1 MGLSKEPAGHKPW
14 KGGSLDRP
22 DFTTVMLAVAT
33 IILLLVVLGLRR
45 IVARRLGD
53 RVIRDPETGA
63 YTSDFIQEVYQSEL
77 RRADR
82 TGVPFSLALVVP
94 HPPENAPGGYSA
106 AVTKWL
112 TDHLRGSDYIGR
124 LEDGRFV
131 AILPETWDD
140 DALTLVQRLNFAF
153 KNRQL
158 AEAWL
163 TADIGIA
170 TWRPEAPDVWREA
183 EKQLKPFPIMPAA
196 AQN

>member
-1 MGLSKEPAGHKPW
+1 MESPE
-14 KGGSLDRP
+14 
-22 DFTTVMLAVAT
+22 FTTIMLAIAT
-33 IILLLVVLGLRR
+33 IALLLVILGLRR
-45 IVARRLGD
+45 IVLRRLAD

-94 HPPENAPGGYSA
+94 HPPENAA
-106 AVTKWL
+106 AGFPAAMAKWL
-112 TDHLRGSDYIGR
+112 TEYLRGSDYIGR
-124 LEDGRFV
+124 LEDDRFV
-131 AILPETWDD
+131 VILPETWDD

-153 KNRQL
+153 KNKQL

-163 TADIGIA
+163 SADIGIA
-170 TWRPEAPDVWREA
+170 TWRPEAPDVWHEA
-183 EKQLKPFPIMPAA
+183 EKQLKPFPVVPAA